1 MSKLI
6 VLLWTLILGQ
16 VVGYIGLALTNGTYD
31 FVQVLLVSV
40 IVAVFVIVIGE
51 VALPKKTKADQ
62 KKNKQSF

>member
-31 FVQVLLVSV
+31 FVQVLLISG
-40 IVAVFVIVIGE
+40 IMAVLIILIGE
-51 VALPKKTKADQ
+51 VALPKKKKADS
-62 KKNKQSF
+62 K